1 MQFLPRLRFLL
12 FGLLLSALLPVSVFA
27 QEVTAD
33 APAPEPVPVPL
44 VAVAGPDTAV
54 VAGRTLRLDAT
65 GSTKAVDPQDA
76 SITYQWEFGDG
87 AKDTGFEVNH
97 IYKEAGRYDVRLTV
111 TRKTGDTTEEQTDAL
126 EVLVQDQ
133 LALLIVDQSVTLDQI
148 AQVKNYAATQGTLV
162 TVIRSAGAPQE
173 YAMVQELAQELLKA
187 EDDVRA
193 ANIIITWTSGNT
205 GINTFIELARILA
218 INGTTSD
225 QYNFEDKAIVSI
237 SDNQPISTS
246 ARLAQNVFQGLTPAF
261 IVVADTAV
269 LNTAVKVESA
279 VELEEALRYSDARY
293 QIITPYTARGLNKL
307 SPLNFLS
314 YTMNYMANNGVPV
327 NSLYLILML
336 PVLAT
341 IVAATRQLVGIKAF
355 GIFVPTVLALSFLG
369 TGLKYGVTIFLSLVL
384 VGSIARLL
392 VRKIKIM
399 YLPRMAIVLSLLAFS
414 IFGMLFLGT
423 VFNKT
428 GFIAVSVFPILIMT
442 VITEHFVTSQVE
454 QGWKSAF
461 KLTIETLALSLIGYF
476 IADWTWFK
484 SVILAFPE
492 LILLTFVINY
502 AVGKFT
508 GLRLTEYIRFRN
520 IFKHIRNAE
529 KSQ

>member
-1 MQFLPRLRFLL
+1 MIMKFLSRSFLLSLGIALSVFLPGF
-12 FGLLLSALLPVSVFA
+12 ALA
-27 QEVTAD
+27 QE
-33 APAPEPVPVPL
+33 APTETPPPEPTPL

-54 VAGRTLRLDAT
+54 VAGRTIRLDAT
-65 GSTKAVDPQDA
+65 GSTKATDPQDT
-76 SITYQWEFGDG
+76 SIAYEWEFGDG
-87 AKDTGFEVNH
+87 NKDSGFEVNH
-97 IYKEAGRYDVRLTV
+97 IYKESGRYDVTLTV
-111 TRKTGDTTEEQTDAL
+111 TRTINGTKEEQTDSL
-126 EVLVQDQ
+126 EILVQDQ
-133 LALLIVDQSVTLDQI
+133 LALLIVDQSVTLEQI
-148 AQVKNYAATQGTLV
+148 AQVKNYGATQGTLV

-187 EDDVRA
+187 EADVRA

-218 INGTTSD
+218 INGATSD

-246 ARLAQNVFQGLTPAF
+246 ARLAQNVFQGLTPSF
-261 IVVADTAV
+261 IVVADSSV
-269 LNTAVKVESA
+269 VNTAVKAESA
-279 VELEEALRYSDARY
+279 LELQDALRYSDSNY
-293 QIITPYTARGLNKL
+293 QIITPYTARGLNNL

-369 TGLKYGVTIFLSLVL
+369 TGLKYGVTIFLSLVVL
-384 VGSIARLL
+384 GSIARLL

-414 IFGMLFLGT
+414 IFGMFFIGTFLD
-423 VFNKT
+423 KT

-461 KLTIETLALSLIGYF
+461 KLTAETLVLSLIGYF

-492 LILLTFVINY
+492 LILLTFVLNY
-502 AVGKFT
+502 FIGKFT